1 MADVTAI
8 VEEMQRVLGAR
19 EPSPQGDD
27 PGLTQEE
34 WSKEWGITRDATYRR
49 LRELNAAGLLVVGK
63 RPILTL
69 SGHLQ
74 RVPVYRARTA

>member
-19 EPSPQGDD
+19 ALQGDD

-34 WSKEWGITRDATYRR
+34 WSKEWGISRDATYKR
-49 LRELNAAGLLVVGK
+49 LRELSTAGLLVVGK